1 VNPWLWLLWALAV
14 LVLVFIASAAIA
26 AIVGGMR
33 KQSLAAVWDEGRS
46 ARPGEPNPYRKG

>member
-1 VNPWLWLLWALAV
+1 MNPWLWLLWALAV